1 MLFVSETGR
10 GDGRKGGQI
19 VETVWWRDGEE
30 GAEWK
35 SERRVIMYHLSEAFS
50 GIITIH

>member
-1 MLFVSETGR
+1 MLSVSVTGR
-10 GDGRKGGQI
+10 GDEKKKRLGGGVLGRG
-19 VETVWWRDGEE
+19 V
-30 GAEWK
+30 EWK